1 MYDQLDEQ
9 KLAHPKDCEH
19 FYVLDDDAAYCSRCE
34 HRHVLQDGEYIDR
47 YGAIMSHTVEEYD
60 IKIEA
65 TL

>member
-19 FYVLDDDAAYCSRCE
+19 FYVLDDAAYCSRCE

-60 IKIEA
+60 IKMEA